1 MGEWLRPLTN
11 RRWRGVTLVVL
22 VGIGVLVRLGIW
34 QLDRLEQRRASNALL
49 AEQLAQPAVLLT
61 GKEGPDVLLTM
72 ENREVA
78 AAGSFD
84 YEHQFIVLLQDWQGR
99 TGVHIV
105 TPLMLTTDQAVLVDR
120 GWIPQEEST
129 QADAYNLSNPIALN
143 GYVQLSQVPTYGN
156 RNTEPQP
163 FQPEQYR
170 VDIDV
175 MQAQLPYDLLP
186 VFLQQ
191 APSGDNSLPYR
202 AEREIDLSAGP
213 HLSYALQ
220 WFSFALLLAGGYV
233 YYVQQQ
239 EKRGKNTDRMNR
251 DEPD

>member
-1 MGEWLRPLTN
+1 MGHWLRPLTN
-11 RRWRGVTLVVL
+11 RRWRWVTLVVL

-34 QLDRLEQRRASNALL
+34 QLDRLEQRRASNAFL

-84 YEHQFIVLLQDWQGR
+84 YEHQFTILLQDWQGR
-99 TGVHIV
+99 TGVHLV
-105 TPLMLTTDQAVLVDR
+105 VPLLLTDNRAILVDR
-120 GWIPQEEST
+120 GWIPQDAST
-129 QADAYNLSNPIALN
+129 STRIYDVPNPVTVT
-143 GYVQLSQVPTYGN
+143 GYVQLSQVPHYGE
-156 RNTEPQP
+156 RNTESHP

-170 VDIDV
+170 IDIEV
-175 MQAQLPYDLLP
+175 LQAQLPYALLP
-186 VFLQQ
+186 VFMQQ
-191 APSGDNSLPYR
+191 SPSGDDSLPYR
-202 AEREIDLSAGP
+202 VKPEVDLSEGP

-233 YYVQQQ
+233 YFVQQQ
-239 EKRGKNTDRMNR
+239 EKRGKVQR
-251 DEPD
+251 